1 MIVATLLLQCSTATM
16 QFSAIFANVKQIY
29 GYLVTRGGV
38 KMFMRE
44 PPSRISVLENIKK
57 LGFEVSETIDK
68 QRKSRVKNYTINM
81 DAKKDQKIIVG
92 LSYYSNTL
100 LQNLFMDSCV
110 SKLIVRHMIVG
121 DVKKFDIEELVEQA
135 KFIAKVVRNEY
146 LLRDPRGFPE
156 TIHHRIDMLQRQN
169 EILRNKD
176 SAANQDFIT
185 LNRKMLRNQVSP
197 IQGPAFSMV

>member
-1 MIVATLLLQCSTATM
+1 
-16 QFSAIFANVKQIY
+16 
-29 GYLVTRGGV
+29 
-38 KMFMRE
+38 MFMRE

-57 LGFEVSETIDK
+57 LGFEVTETIDK

-92 LSYYSNTL
+92 LSYYSNSL
-100 LQNLFMDSCV
+100 LQNLVMDSCV

-121 DVKKFDIEELVEQA
+121 DVKKFNIDELVEQA

-156 TIHHRIDMLQRQN
+156 TIHHRIDMIQN
-169 EILRNKD
+169 
-176 SAANQDFIT
+176 
-185 LNRKMLRNQVSP
+185 
-197 IQGPAFSMV
+197 